1 MGRDSGLALG
11 RNWALNRGEVLAAKQ
26 AGWPDWQGNQVF
38 FDVVVGGRREQTMRL
53 VFALFLDEVPLAAA
67 NFHALCTQRYEGL
80 GDGGAPLTYRRSP
93 ISRVSRGGYLEG
105 GSIAGNGAGGD
116 SIFGASGFEDE
127 PFGLRLRHN
136 APGLLSMVN
145 HGPGTNRSAWR
156 LTLAPCPS
164 LDDTH
169 VVFGR
174 LVAGAAHLP
183 LLEALPVDAS
193 GCPVSPVEVV
203 DCGAM
208 VGWTRPPLPLP
219 ASEEAPPVSR
229 ESLRAQAAVQRSA
242 VAEAVASALGKR
254 AADAPAADTDAGG
267 GNRGKRAAVAAAMD
281 PLLGLL
287 GGSDDEEDEGKEG
300 GE

>member
-67 NFHALCTQRYEGL
+67 SFHALCTQRYEGL

-219 ASEEAPPVSR
+219 VSREEAPPVSR

-267 GNRGKRAAVAAAMD
+267 GKRAAVAAAMD

-287 GGSDDEEDEGKEG
+287 GASDDEEDEENEG

>member
-208 VGWTRPPLPLP
+208 VGWTRPPLPSDT
-219 ASEEAPPVSR
+219 AEEAPPVSR

-267 GNRGKRAAVAAAMD
+267 GKRAAVAAAMD

-287 GGSDDEEDEGKEG
+287 GGSDDEEDEEKEG

>member
-1 MGRDSGLALG
+1 
-11 RNWALNRGEVLAAKQ
+11 
-26 AGWPDWQGNQVF
+26 
-38 FDVVVGGRREQTMRL
+38 
-53 VFALFLDEVPLAAA
+53 
-67 NFHALCTQRYEGL
+67 
-80 GDGGAPLTYRRSP
+80 
-93 ISRVSRGGYLEG
+93 
-105 GSIAGNGAGGD
+105 
-116 SIFGASGFEDE
+116 
-127 PFGLRLRHN
+127 
-136 APGLLSMVN
+136 MVN

-164 LDDTH
+164 LDGTH

-219 ASEEAPPVSR
+219 ASQEAPPVSR

-267 GNRGKRAAVAAAMD
+267 GKRAAVAAAMD

-287 GGSDDEEDEGKEG
+287 GGSDEEDEDEEG
-300 GE
+300 GK